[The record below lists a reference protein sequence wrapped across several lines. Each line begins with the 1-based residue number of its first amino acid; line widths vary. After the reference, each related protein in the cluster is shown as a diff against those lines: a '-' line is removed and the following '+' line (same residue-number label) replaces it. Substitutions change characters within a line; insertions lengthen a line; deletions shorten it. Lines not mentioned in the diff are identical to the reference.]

1 MAVTREQVLAKLHPD
16 EPRYDQA
23 AAQLGPEA
31 LPHLMQIVLEGDP
44 GLADKATSL
53 AGVIDDAGS
62 VEVLV
67 AAYRSPDP
75 GLRVVAAAALA
86 RLSELPISLAESML
100 NDKDVGVRKLTLR
113 ALAYHKP
120 TGVKH
125 EVQDIAENDPNVALQ
140 EMASRVVD
148 QLP

>member
-1 MAVTREQVLAKLHPD
+1 MPVTREQVLAQLYPD
-16 EPRYDQA
+16 EPRYKQA

-31 LPHLMQIVLEGDP
+31 LPYLRQLVEEEDP
-44 GLADKATSL
+44 ELADKATSL

-67 AAYRSPDP
+67 AAYRSSDP

-86 RLSELPISLAESML
+86 NLSELPISLAARML
-100 NDKDVGVRKLTLR
+100 NDEDVGVRKLTLR
-113 ALAYHKP
+113 SLAYHKP

-125 EVQDIAENDPNVALQ
+125 EVQDIAENDPNVVLQ